1 MASRAARS
9 TSVSSGSAS
18 AVPAPAAPSTEMVPL
33 TPLAAA
39 TSSSWS
45 MTERSCSW
53 GTAPWNIGTGWP
65 AMSATTVGTA

>member
-1 MASRAARS
+1 
-9 TSVSSGSAS
+9 
-18 AVPAPAAPSTEMVPL
+18 MVPL

-65 AMSATTVGTA
+65 AMRATTVGTA